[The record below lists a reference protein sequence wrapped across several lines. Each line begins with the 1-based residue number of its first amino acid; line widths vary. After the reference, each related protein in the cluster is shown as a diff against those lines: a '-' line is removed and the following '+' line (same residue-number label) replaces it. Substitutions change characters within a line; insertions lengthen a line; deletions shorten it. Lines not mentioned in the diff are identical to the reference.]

1 MSVQNTVLR
10 GDERAALL
18 LRELYSRFGYTQY
31 KMNKFE
37 EYDLYVSNKDFLTSD
52 RVITFTDTNGKLLAL
67 KPDVTLSIVKNT
79 QEKRGEVEKLYYQ
92 ENVYRVS
99 GKSESFREI
108 MQVGLE
114 CIGKVDDYCLFEVLT
129 LAAKSLAVI
138 SPAAVLNISHL
149 GIVSAVLDSLGVTEQ
164 VRAKLLQF
172 IGEKNLHEM
181 TALCESAG
189 VPAEKIEVLSALV
202 CNYGKPSEVLPQI
215 LPRLATVLPTDMTA
229 RFADLLLAL
238 EKSACG
244 AAVCLDFSVIG
255 DIGYYNGI
263 VFKGFVAGVPEG
275 LLSGG
280 EYSGLLRKMGRAEQ
294 AIGFAVYMG
303 ALERLFYEAEHFDV
317 DTVVLYGE
325 DAAPAALLA
334 ATEALT
340 ASGETVLA
348 AKALPAGLRARR
360 VVSFDGKE
368 GRILEGNA

>member
-1 MSVQNTVLR
+1 MNKQNTVLR

-37 EYDLYVSNKDFLTSD
+37 EYDLYVSNKDFLISD
-52 RVITFTDTNGKLLAL
+52 RVITFTDTDGKLLAL

-99 GKSESFREI
+99 GKSENFREI

-129 LAAKSLAVI
+129 LAAKSLAAI
-138 SPAAVLNISHL
+138 SPDAVLNISHL

-181 TALCESAG
+181 TALCESVG
-189 VPAEKIEVLSALV
+189 VPAEKIAVLSALV
-202 CNYGKPSEVLPQI
+202 CNYGKPSEVLPKI
-215 LPRLATVLPTDMTA
+215 LPRLATVLPVDVTA

-244 AAVCLDFSVIG
+244 AAVRLDFSVIG

-294 AIGFAVYMG
+294 AIGFAVYLD
-303 ALERLFYEAEHFDV
+303 ALERLFYETEHYDV

-340 ASGETVLA
+340 TAGETVLA

-368 GRILEGNA
+368 GKIVEGNA